1 MWPDTLWKCVSGRQN
16 TMYGITWGG
25 REQRQNI
32 FLLIIKRH
40 LLGALDFRFCL
51 IPGVVRPFWTS
62 TEQEHFLF
70 LLLSFLTRV
79 AINPSDLA

>member
-25 REQRQNI
+25 TEQRQNI

-40 LLGALDFRFCL
+40 LLGALDLRFCL
-51 IPGVVRPFWTS
+51 IPAAVRLRFWTF
-62 TEQEHFLF
+62 TEQEQFLF
-70 LLLSFLTRV
+70 FVVVVFFDTSG
-79 AINPSDLA
+79 N